1 MKTILGILIAIALV
15 IGGYLLFANRTDDVN
30 TNNNV
35 ATTTTDVVDNS
46 TTSSDTTNSTTTNT
60 NNNSNS
66 TGTVVSTADIRITSP
81 KSGSTVSSPLKVTGE
96 AKGNWFFEASAPVY
110 LEDANGKKIAQ
121 GIITA
126 TGDWMTTNFVPFTG
140 TLTWSATSTTS
151 TSTKANLVFMNDN
164 PSGLP
169 SLSKKVVVPVVLS
182 R

>member
-15 IGGYLLFANRTDDVN
+15 IGGYFLFANRTD
-30 TNNNV
+30 NV
-35 ATTTTDVVDNS
+35 DTSDNLATTTTEVVDNTATT
-46 TTSSDTTNSTTTNT
+46 TTSTDTTSTTTN
-60 NNNSNS
+60 NS
-66 TGTVVSTADIRITSP
+66 GGAVVSTADIRITSP
-81 KSGSTVSSPLKVTGE
+81 RSGATVSSPLKVTGE
-96 AKGNWFFEASAPVY
+96 AKGNWYFEASAPVY
-110 LEDANGKKIAQ
+110 LEDASGKKIAQ

-151 TSTKANLVFMNDN
+151 TSTMANLVFMNDN